1 MSGCEKE
8 SMTKTGFVN
17 LRVAADDA
25 GKSTPDS
32 IQSRVLSESMPK
44 QAGFSCRRPPFRS
57 CRRNQPRVVGCGVRI
72 TLRQA
77 GAADATY

>member
-1 MSGCEKE
+1 
-8 SMTKTGFVN
+8 MTKTGFVN

-44 QAGFSCRRPPFRS
+44 QSEFSCRRPPFRS
-57 CRRNQPRVVGCGVRI
+57 CRRKQPQVVGCGVRI

-77 GAADATY
+77 AAADATY